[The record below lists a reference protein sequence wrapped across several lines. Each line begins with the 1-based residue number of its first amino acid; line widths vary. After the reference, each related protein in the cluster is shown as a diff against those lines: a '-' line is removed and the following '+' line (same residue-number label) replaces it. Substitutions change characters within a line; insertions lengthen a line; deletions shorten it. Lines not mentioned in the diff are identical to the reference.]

1 MNDRELL
8 ELAAKAA
15 GIEHGADRTE
25 SGLSLTGRDG
35 RHIYL
40 PKWNPLTDDGDAF
53 RLAVELGIRIDMK
66 ADGRVVA
73 YRHSNKPDQS
83 VIAVESSREN
93 RAENARRAAV
103 RAAAA
108 IGRQMG

>member
-15 GIEHGADRTE
+15 SYEVEIDHREIAHIHLGAGPQSWSE
-25 SGLSLTGRDG
+25 
-35 RHIYL
+35 
-40 PKWNPLTDDGDAF
+40 WNPLTDDGDAF
-53 RLAVELGIRIDMK
+53 RLAVELGIRIDIK
-66 ADGRVVA
+66 ADRRVVA

-103 RAAAA
+103 RAAPA
-108 IGRQMG
+108 IEKARGEQ